1 MLVLAMQ
8 FSKGLERETAGSE
21 RAGVLLAAHLENG
34 RDDGQPNTR

>member
-34 RDDGQPNTR
+34 IADFHQCTN